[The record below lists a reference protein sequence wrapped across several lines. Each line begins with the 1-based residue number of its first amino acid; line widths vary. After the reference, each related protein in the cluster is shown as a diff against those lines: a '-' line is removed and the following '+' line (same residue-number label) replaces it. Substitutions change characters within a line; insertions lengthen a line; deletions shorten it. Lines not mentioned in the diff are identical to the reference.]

1 MLSRTDLA
9 DAHACSRIIFVADG
23 LPLCS
28 LIDVPFGHM
37 ADSWTVLHLNLI
49 NVSLAD
55 IPRPSEIS
63 SHQSSTG
70 SPRASTHPISIAGR
84 LPWQYRLAAAMPR
97 KSGVQEAK
105 LSFREAMSAVV
116 CAFQNSAFGPA
127 ANWLNPFRKCAG
139 AAFMIFYNRGHAGTC
154 SSCAA
159 VEIA

>member
-1 MLSRTDLA
+1 VLSRTDLT
-9 DAHACSRIIFVADG
+9 DAHACSRTIFVADG

-37 ADSWTVLHLNLI
+37 ADSWTVLPLNLI

-55 IPRPSEIS
+55 IPCPSEIS

-105 LSFREAMSAVV
+105 LSFREAVSAVV
-116 CAFQNSAFGPA
+116 CAFSTQRF
-127 ANWLNPFRKCAG
+127 WAG
-139 AAFMIFYNRGHAGTC
+139 
-154 SSCAA
+154 SEL
-159 VEIA
+159 VEPV

>member
-37 ADSWTVLHLNLI
+37 AHSWTVLHLNLI

-97 KSGVQEAK
+97 KSGMQEAK
-105 LSFREAMSAVV
+105 LSFREAVSAVV
-116 CAFQNSAFGPA
+116 CAFSTQRF
-127 ANWLNPFRKCAG
+127 WAG
-139 AAFMIFYNRGHAGTC
+139 
-154 SSCAA
+154 SEL
-159 VEIA
+159 VEPV